1 MSFKRVFLGLLVIG
15 SVISVYSF
23 NNDNDV
29 IVKVNQQ
36 LEKWTESHPIEKV
49 HLHMDK
55 PYYAAGDNIWFK
67 AYVTIGSQ
75 HQLSAY
81 SGLLNV
87 ELIDNQDVVKQTLKL
102 QLNEGTAFGDFAL
115 PDTLH
120 EGNYRIRA
128 YTQYML
134 NDGKNY
140 IFDKAINIG
149 NTIINKV
156 FTKTTF
162 DYAHQKA
169 NSAVG
174 TTINYSDIS
183 GTPYAGNAVAYSVLL
198 NDIVITKGK
207 GITDSLGNLR
217 LNLAGD
223 NPELLTSGRIVTKLT
238 VSDGYVVTKTI
249 PIRALANRADVQFFP
264 EGGNMVYGIP
274 TKVAFKAIG
283 TDGLG
288 IDVKGFI
295 TDSKGADIARI
306 TTSHLGMGIFNYTP
320 QAGDTYQANLIFPDG
335 SKRSLVLPAAEN
347 NGYVLNISEAGPD
360 NLRITVA
367 AAKGTNGQINIVGQ
381 TAGKAYYS
389 SRSFAGN
396 AMFSAVVAKSKF
408 PSGIAQFTLF
418 SSSGEPLNERLVFI
432 KNPENILNL
441 SISSNNQTYLPR
453 QKVML
458 AVNASNN
465 NAPVLSSLS
474 VAVTD
479 ETKVPVDENTENNI
493 QASLL
498 LTADLKGYVEQP
510 AYYFNNDSDK
520 TRTDL
525 DMLMLTQ
532 GYRRF
537 AWKNVLDG
545 EPSPNKYPRE
555 TAFTISGKVTK
566 PNGKPV
572 AGGTVQLINYQNG
585 VIKLDTL
592 TDQNGRFAF
601 KDLLYVDSIR
611 FLINARTAKKSK
623 DVVVTMDTIVAPSA
637 AQYKNL
643 PDFNAAISSSV
654 NIYAEASKKLYYEG
668 LKYGLGNHVQMLK
681 EVRITDKFNP
691 TKHSSNI
698 VSPLFVTQTLSGR
711 QLDPGWQARVIG
723 VRFSGGVP
731 LGVAVIIDGIR
742 SEPREVAELS
752 PNDIQAIEIIRGGPA
767 SIYGAPSAMIVTLR
781 RGDEPLALYD
791 TKRVETGVLRYQPKG
806 VYVAREFYSPAY
818 DVQTNQKLADLRTT
832 IFWKPDLL
840 TDNSGKASVEYF
852 NAGSPGTYRVVI
864 EGIDSEGNIG
874 RQIFRYKVLN

>member
-15 SVISVYSF
+15 GVISVYSF

-36 LEKWTESHPIEKV
+36 LEKWTENHPVEKV

-149 NTIINKV
+149 NTIVNKV

-183 GTPYAGNAVAYSVLL
+183 GTPYTGNAVAYSILL

-223 NPELLTSGRIVTKLT
+223 NQELLTSGRIVTKLT

-441 SISSNNQTYLPR
+441 SISSNNKTYLPR

-458 AVNASNN
+458 AVSASNN

-510 AYYFNNDSDK
+510 AYYFNNDNDK

-601 KDLLYVDSIR
+601 KDLLYIDSIR

-643 PDFNAAISSSV
+643 PDFNIATSNSI

-668 LKYGLGNHVQMLK
+668 LKYGLGNVQMLK
-681 EVRITDKFNP
+681 EVHITDKFNP

-698 VSPLFVTQTLSGR
+698 VSPLFVTQTLLGR

-742 SEPREVAELS
+742 SDPTEVVRLS
-752 PNDIQAIEIIRGGPA
+752 PNDIQAIEIIRGGAA
-767 SIYGAPSAMIVTLR
+767 SIYGAPGAMIVTLR

-791 TKRVETGVLRYQPKG
+791 IKRVETGVLRYQPKG

-818 DVQTNQKLADLRTT
+818 GVQTNQKLADLRTT

-840 TDNSGKASVEYF
+840 TDNSGRASVEYF

-874 RQIFRYKVLN
+874 RQVFRYKVLN